1 MERPKLG
8 IRTRI
13 YTAFGM
19 LLALGLLLPILALL
33 AFSSISLG
41 VDMMFERSDNRT
53 RLVEISRD
61 IEIMR
66 RTIQGSVLQEENDV
80 SNNDAAQHALRLL
93 QAAIEPTH
101 SADRIKIYKSLQ
113 ATVAQF
119 LARRAALIELARRE
133 QGEREKLASY
143 GDELAGTVTKLAAAT
158 WAGGNR
164 SLAALA
170 AEVEADVLSV
180 RMGTSRYLA
189 AQEASG
195 PRAFKANLAKARQ
208 SIMVLEQ
215 EQLSDDLRALI
226 GRAKAALDRY
236 AASLEATA
244 DDLIKINALRDN
256 EIVPQLAM
264 MQNTIVMAG
273 ASLQSD
279 VDAARES
286 VDATIAATTAT
297 QQIVG
302 ALALVLVGLFAFWV
316 GRSIVGPVAGM
327 TRAMEKLAAGD
338 TATEIPS
345 RNATDEIGA
354 MAYAVEVFR
363 ENAIA
368 RCRLEAEQREHESRA
383 AAKRKGDVLGLA
395 SEFEQAIG
403 AIVGSV
409 SSSSNELESAASAL
423 SITAETTQQLS
434 TTVATASEET
444 SIDIRL
450 VASASEEL
458 ARSIDEIGRQVQEST
473 KMAGEAVRQA
483 QATNSRIAAQSKA
496 ATRISEVIKLITAV
510 AEQTNLLALN
520 ATIEAARAGSA
531 GKGFAVVAQEV
542 KALAAQTA
550 KATDEIARQISEMQM
565 TTGES
570 VLAIKGIGATIQ
582 RISDITFALTTAV
595 ERQGVSSRQIAQNVG
610 HVAERTERVA
620 SDITHVDRG
629 ASETGAASAKVL
641 NSAKL
646 LAGESG
652 ELKAKVDKFLATVRA
667 A

>member
-1 MERPKLG
+1 
-8 IRTRI
+8 
-13 YTAFGM
+13 
-19 LLALGLLLPILALL
+19 
-33 AFSSISLG
+33 
-41 VDMMFERSDNRT
+41 
-53 RLVEISRD
+53 
-61 IEIMR
+61 
-66 RTIQGSVLQEENDV
+66 
-80 SNNDAAQHALRLL
+80 
-93 QAAIEPTH
+93 
-101 SADRIKIYKSLQ
+101 
-113 ATVAQF
+113 
-119 LARRAALIELARRE
+119 
-133 QGEREKLASY
+133 
-143 GDELAGTVTKLAAAT
+143 
-158 WAGGNR
+158 
-164 SLAALA
+164 
-170 AEVEADVLSV
+170 
-180 RMGTSRYLA
+180 MGTSRYLA
-189 AQEASG
+189 AQEVTG

-208 SIMVLEQ
+208 SIMALEQ
-215 EQLSDDLRALI
+215 EQISDDLRALI

-244 DDLIKINALRDN
+244 DDVVKINALRDN
-256 EIVPQLAM
+256 EIVPQLAK
-264 MQNTIVMAG
+264 MQDTIVAAG
-273 ASLQSD
+273 ASLLRD

-297 QQIVG
+297 QEIVG
-302 ALALVLVGLFAFWV
+302 ALALVLGGLFAFWM

-345 RNATDEIGA
+345 RSATDEIGA
-354 MAYAVEVFR
+354 MARAVEVFR

-368 RCRLEAEQREHESRA
+368 RGRLEAEQRAHASRA

-395 SEFEQAIG
+395 DEFEQAIG

-409 SSSSNELESAASAL
+409 SSSSNELESAAGAL
-423 SITAETTQQLS
+423 SITAQTTQQLS
-434 TTVATASEET
+434 TMVATASEET

-458 ARSIDEIGRQVQEST
+458 ARSIDEIARQVQEST
-473 KMAGEAVRQA
+473 KIAGEAVRQA
-483 QATNSRIAAQSKA
+483 QATNSRIADQSKA

-550 KATDEIARQISEMQM
+550 RATDEIARQISEMQM
-565 TTGES
+565 TTEES

-595 ERQGVSSRQIAQNVG
+595 EHQGVTSRQIAQNVG
-610 HVAERTERVA
+610 QVAERTERVA

-646 LAGESG
+646 LASESG